1 MPTPSFK
8 LTVDGL
14 ELTLVEF
21 DGYEAMNR
29 LFKYTFTAEIPSSGK
44 KLVDMIDGD
53 AVFTIN
59 KYDSSIYDEDI
70 EIQGYISKASKSD
83 GYWLLDFEPNLRKEE
98 ASSYSKIFYNESTA
112 QTPQEILQDRFDNLT
127 TSLNYPAVFNLL
139 ETLPVRNL
147 YCQFGESNLN
157 FIGRLCDHWGISFF
171 FDHINSKL
179 IFENQTSGSGHY
191 LDIFDNQL
199 KTTSSTA
206 DNSKFKIKKWSENIH
221 PVNSYNRITGHDYNN
236 AGTSIEASYP
246 ADTSNRT
253 EILEIVQDVVSQE
266 EADYL
271 AQAKHE
277 SLTALSHTVTG
288 ESKIP
293 YIFPGTEISTD
304 DSDFAKVAIV
314 EIKSK
319 GRNLNST
326 NTGNSAS
333 YICEFVG
340 IPDDVSFRPLA
351 FYPVA
356 KATSVIG
363 TIISETDDQR
373 LAQRN
378 AQGEYKAEIIGF
390 DTNSAT
396 APWLRKAQP
405 TAATN
410 SLDIPLTPNTE
421 VLISFID
428 NNPNCP
434 YIEHALDN
442 SLHPVPVTSANPH
455 HAILQTDGMLVK
467 SSLEGRF
474 DYAVTPRTQD
484 SGNTYA
490 TVDTDISGS
499 VKNYLAERGRFDQN
513 SNFID
518 PSSSTAVDFSD
529 ADQSSG
535 DYLFSRFSGDTVE
548 IKQGDKLHWH
558 NGNIYDFGGYWNYN
572 LGNSYEENYLN
583 QAASINTIASPF
595 SDADISSTD
604 LLHTGGPD
612 FKYVDWSS
620 LNISDKVDFTKA
632 DKQYPFPG
640 GDPYLTL
647 TTPDSAITDEE
658 KGKPFYKDNLN
669 TSKTFNTNSYE
680 FTTECNSIEIS
691 DRCNKLEITHTDGD
705 TRSVELGFHKGNLR
719 SWEETHGR
727 DSESK
732 SWNSDGKKTSE
743 ASSSFDSS
751 TNTKTEKETKWDI
764 KGEDK
769 ISDSKTTTT
778 PDSVTTDVK
787 TYNMDTGALAAHNIK
802 TDNGMGS
809 AEMDFSFDASAAS
822 KFNFGASTSFSLS
835 AQADASL
842 AISLSGNASI
852 ALEAGLN
859 LDIKLSGGMTFEMK
873 KDAGGLYKFKNGK
886 FVAETEA
893 TILAATTAATIKAM
907 GPTIEAMS
915 ATIVNSNAKLEK
927 SIARLSNNQINLQ
940 NDVMH
945 LIF

>member
-8 LTVDGL
+8 LTVDAI

-29 LFKYTFTAEIPSSGK
+29 LFKYTFTTEIPSSSK

-53 AVFTIN
+53 AVFTIK
-59 KYDSSIYDEDI
+59 KYDSSIYDGDI
-70 EIQGYISKASKSD
+70 EIQGFISKASKSD
-83 GYWLLDFEPNLRKEE
+83 GYWILDFEPNLRKEE

-112 QTPQEILQDRFDNLT
+112 QTPQDILQDRFDNLT

-171 FDHINSKL
+171 FDHINRKL

-191 LDIFDNQL
+191 LEIFDNQL
-199 KTTSSTA
+199 KTTSAAA
-206 DNSKFKIKKWSENIH
+206 DNSKFKIRKWSENIQ
-221 PVNSYNRITGHDYNN
+221 PINSYNRITGHDYNN

-246 ADTSNRT
+246 TDTSNRT

-271 AQAKHE
+271 AQAQHE
-277 SLTALSHTVTG
+277 SLAALSHTVTG

-304 DSDFAKVAIV
+304 DSDFTKVAIV
-314 EIKSK
+314 EINSK

-333 YICEFVG
+333 YVCEFVG
-340 IPDDVSFRPLA
+340 IPDDISYRPST

-363 TIISETDDQR
+363 TIISETNDQT

-378 AQGEYKAEIIGF
+378 TQGEYKAEIIGF

-474 DYAVTPRTQD
+474 DVAITPKTIE

-490 TVDTDISGS
+490 TSDSGVSSS
-499 VKNYLAERGRFDQN
+499 VKNYLTERGKFDQN

-518 PSSSTAVDFSD
+518 PSSSTAVEFSD

-535 DYLFSRFSGDTVE
+535 DYLFTRFTGDTVE

-558 NGNIYDFGGYWNYN
+558 NGNLYDFGGYWNYN
-572 LGNSYEENYLN
+572 LGNSYEENFIDQEAPLN
-583 QAASINTIASPF
+583 IKVNKDSRSG
-595 SDADISSTD
+595 DILTSN
-604 LLHTGGPD
+604 GP
-612 FKYVDWSS
+612 DWSS
-620 LNISDKVDFTKA
+620 IDF
-632 DKQYPFPG
+632 
-640 GDPYLTL
+640 
-647 TTPDSAITDEE
+647 SAIEKNGLSTSDVKPASYGSSSIDTDRS
-658 KGKPFYKDNLN
+658 G
-669 TSKTFNTNSYE
+669 KTFKVNTGGEWNSGGMNVTKDYNASYDYKFGE
-680 FTTECNSIEIS
+680 GIEVS
-691 DRCNKLEITHTDGD
+691 DRVNSLEITHTDGD
-705 TRSVELGFHKGNLR
+705 TTAIEMNFHEGVLR
-719 SWEETHGR
+719 SWDKTVGR
-727 DSESK
+727 TNWTK
-732 SWNSDGKKTSE
+732 SWNSSGTKTAETYSDSTTSE
-743 ASSSFDSS
+743 ETNWHSKGDNHKSSY
-751 TNTKTEKETKWDI
+751 
-764 KGEDK
+764 
-769 ISDSKTTTT
+769 SKTTKN
-778 PDSVTTDVK
+778 PSSITTDEK
-787 TYNMDTGALAAHNIK
+787 TYNINTGALATHNITK
-802 TDNGMGS
+802 SDGMGS
-809 AEMDFSFDASAAS
+809 SIMDFSYAEVNKAE
-822 KFNFGASTSFSLS
+822 FNFGGERKFSIE
-835 AQADASL
+835 AQGTASL
-842 AISLSGNASI
+842 AISMSGAIDIGIEASLKLDMKMNASLTI
-852 ALEAGLN
+852 EMEMDGAGKIE
-859 LDIKLSGGMTFEMK
+859 LD
-873 KDAGGLYKFKNGK
+873 NGK
-886 FVAETEA
+886 FVYSGNGIGAEMAQALCA
-893 TILAATTAATIKAM
+893 TKKVTD
-907 GPTIEAMS
+907 
-915 ATIVNSNAKLEK
+915 LEK
-927 SIARLSNNQINLQ
+927 AEIKLNSSIMELANIALDLDQANVKLDTSYL
-940 NDVMH
+940 VV
-945 LIF
+945 FS